1 MVLKKYEEQFHN
13 VVEVKEI
20 VHGLHRKEVI
30 SRRVLN
36 QVEEI
41 SDKQARELLFDH
53 LMKHGDM
60 DSVKAFC
67 KEAISTTGYPH
78 MKNLGKEMLAMLEQE
93 EG

>member
-1 MVLKKYEEQFHN
+1 M
-13 VVEVKEI
+13 EVKEI
-20 VHGLHRKEVI
+20 VSGLLRKEVI
-30 SRRVLN
+30 PQSVVI
-36 QVEEI
+36 QVEKM

-67 KEAISTTGYPH
+67 KEAIATTGYPH
-78 MKNLGKEMLAMLEQE
+78 MKKLGKDMMAMLEQE